1 MKYLVTGATGFI
13 GGALCKALAGEGHE
27 VRALYRD
34 ASRVSSLQAI
44 EGVRTFQGDILHPES
59 LRLPMRGCDGVFHVA
74 AYAKPWARNTDT
86 YFRFN
91 VRGAQH
97 VFHAARAAGVNRV
110 VFTSTAGVINPS
122 QEPGTPTDERTPRTV
137 PYLTD
142 YDRSKSEAET
152 LASDMAKAGLEV
164 VTVCPSRVF
173 GPGELSES
181 NGVTRMI
188 RFFLQGRF
196 RTIPG
201 DGRSIG
207 NYVYIDDVVRG
218 HQLAMERGHN
228 GERYILG
235 GENASFNAFFD
246 LLSDISGLRISM
258 VRLPVPLL
266 WMAAYGMES
275 WAKLTG
281 RPPLLT
287 PPWVRKYL
295 YHWELSI
302 EKARS
307 GLGYRP
313 LPLADGLDR
322 TIEWLRTID

>member
-13 GGALCKALAGEGHE
+13 GGALCKALADEGHE
-27 VRALYRD
+27 VRALYRNP
-34 ASRVSSLQAI
+34 SRATPLQTV
-44 EGVRTFQGDILHPES
+44 EGVRLFQGDILHPES

-74 AYAKPWARNTDT
+74 AYAKPWARHADT

-91 VRGAQH
+91 VQGAKH
-97 VFHAARAAGVNRV
+97 VFHAARAAAVRRV

-122 QEPGTPTDERTPRTV
+122 TIPGQPTDEQTPRSV
-137 PYLTD
+137 PYFTD
-142 YDRSKSEAET
+142 YDRSKSEAEN
-152 LASDMAKAGLEV
+152 LAADMAKAGMEV

-201 DGRSIG
+201 SGRSIG
-207 NYVYIDDVVRG
+207 NYVFIDDVVRG
-218 HQLAMERGHN
+218 HLLAMEAGRN

-235 GENASFNAFFD
+235 GENVSFNAFFD
-246 LLSDISGLRISM
+246 LLSDVSGCRISM
-258 VRLPVPLL
+258 VRLPVPLIL
-266 WMAAYGMES
+266 LAAHGMEA
-275 WAKLTG
+275 WARLTG
-281 RPPLLT
+281 TPPLLT

-302 EKARS
+302 EKARTE
-307 GLGYRP
+307 LGYRP
-313 LPLADGLDR
+313 LPLAEGLDR
-322 TIEWLRTID
+322 TIDWVSKVR